1 MLIFIFLYVASNLR
15 NNYIA
20 QFLILFLTGLK
31 FYPAIC
37 LLGYWF
43 KKVNSIFVISS
54 LVFFS
59 FAVGILFLDYE
70 NIIKVFNT
78 MSTNGASGMIER
90 MGLHIFSIHL
100 LPELF
105 KLTINHTFLTNEFE
119 TNQIEIFYKI
129 FFILLFVISV
139 LIFYIFLKKTN

>member
-1 MLIFIFLYVASNLR
+1 MNSFKYEYNYKYLFQFLLIFSTPILLGFERGQLEMLIFIFLYVASNLR

-54 LVFFS
+54 
-59 FAVGILFLDYE
+59 DDK
-70 NIIKVFNT
+70 NN
-78 MSTNGASGMIER
+78 
-90 MGLHIFSIHL
+90 
-100 LPELF
+100 
-105 KLTINHTFLTNEFE
+105 
-119 TNQIEIFYKI
+119 
-129 FFILLFVISV
+129 
-139 LIFYIFLKKTN
+139 